1 MKKVVLF
8 YTIAEY
14 KKFIEDS
21 RILNSEEYDFN
32 KMRLF
37 AERSEKNIENKTTQK
52 LKEICDKIVPIK
64 AEEKEQAEQKEPP
77 IPTEE
82 LSTNFGTEN
91 SGFIDGSEDNLS
103 DNGIYNYSVINEINQ
118 YHDPNDDIFKNIQI
132 NSNH

>member
-64 AEEKEQAEQKEPP
+64 AEQKEPP
-77 IPTEE
+77 IPTKE

-103 DNGIYNYSVINEINQ
+103 DNGIYNYSGINEINQ

>member
-1 MKKVVLF
+1 
-8 YTIAEY
+8 
-14 KKFIEDS
+14 
-21 RILNSEEYDFN
+21 
-32 KMRLF
+32 MRLF

-64 AEEKEQAEQKEPP
+64 AEQKEPP

-103 DNGIYNYSVINEINQ
+103 DNGIYNYSGINEINQ
-118 YHDPNDDIFKNIQI
+118 YHDPNDDILKNIQI

>member
-64 AEEKEQAEQKEPP
+64 AEQKEPP

-103 DNGIYNYSVINEINQ
+103 DNGIYNYSGINEINQ
-118 YHDPNDDIFKNIQI
+118 YHDPNDDILKNIQI

>member
-64 AEEKEQAEQKEPP
+64 AEQKEPP

-91 SGFIDGSEDNLS
+91 SGFIDGSEDNLD

>member
-64 AEEKEQAEQKEPP
+64 AEQKEPP

-91 SGFIDGSEDNLS
+91 SGFIDGSEDNLN

>member
-64 AEEKEQAEQKEPP
+64 AEQKEPP

-103 DNGIYNYSVINEINQ
+103 DNGIYNDSVINEINQ

>member
-64 AEEKEQAEQKEPP
+64 AEQKEPP

>member
-64 AEEKEQAEQKEPP
+64 AEQKEPP

-91 SGFIDGSEDNLS
+91 SGFIDGSEDNQS
-103 DNGIYNYSVINEINQ
+103 DNGIYNYSGINEINQ
-118 YHDPNDDIFKNIQI
+118 YHDPNDDILKNIQI

>member
-52 LKEICDKIVPIK
+52 LKEICDKIVPLK
-64 AEEKEQAEQKEPP
+64 AEQKEPP

-103 DNGIYNYSVINEINQ
+103 YNGIYNYSVINEINQ
-118 YHDPNDDIFKNIQI
+118 YHGPNDDIFKNIQI

>member
-64 AEEKEQAEQKEPP
+64 AEQKEPP

-103 DNGIYNYSVINEINQ
+103 DDGICDCSVINEINQ

>member
-64 AEEKEQAEQKEPP
+64 AEQKEPP

-91 SGFIDGSEDNLS
+91 SGFIDGSEDNQS
-103 DNGIYNYSVINEINQ
+103 DNGIYNYSGINEINQ

>member
-64 AEEKEQAEQKEPP
+64 AEQKEPP
-77 IPTEE
+77 ITTEE

-91 SGFIDGSEDNLS
+91 SGFIDGSEDNQS
-103 DNGIYNYSVINEINQ
+103 DNGIYNYSGINEINQ

>member
-37 AERSEKNIENKTTQK
+37 AERSEKNIENKTKQK

-64 AEEKEQAEQKEPP
+64 AEQKEPP

-91 SGFIDGSEDNLS
+91 SGFIDGSEDNQS
-103 DNGIYNYSVINEINQ
+103 DNGIYNYSGINEINQ

>member
-64 AEEKEQAEQKEPP
+64 AEQKEQP

-103 DNGIYNYSVINEINQ
+103 DNGIYNYSGINEINQ

>member
-64 AEEKEQAEQKEPP
+64 AEQKEPP

-103 DNGIYNYSVINEINQ
+103 DNGIYNYSGINEINQ

>member
-64 AEEKEQAEQKEPP
+64 AEQKEPP
-77 IPTEE
+77 IPAEE

-91 SGFIDGSEDNLS
+91 SGFIDGSEDNQS
-103 DNGIYNYSVINEINQ
+103 DNGIYNYSGINEINQ

>member
-37 AERSEKNIENKTTQK
+37 AERSEKNIENKTKQK

-64 AEEKEQAEQKEPP
+64 AEEKEPP

-103 DNGIYNYSVINEINQ
+103 DNGIYNYNVINEINQ
-118 YHDPNDDIFKNIQI
+118 YHGPNDDIFKNIQI

>member
-64 AEEKEQAEQKEPP
+64 AEQEVPP

-91 SGFIDGSEDNLS
+91 SGFIDGSEDNQS
-103 DNGIYNYSVINEINQ
+103 DNGIYNYSGINEINQ